1 MLNDTFNAD
10 TESPYSSYMTKQWN
24 SEHQTSTYAL
34 IYCFTISFFDI
45 LIPSFQLCCWKD
57 SKMFAESCIFE
68 SALIWYVNCLVGGC
82 YLTVHLQESLS
93 LKLFTFQMQYGK
105 MQVYCCYATALGVM
119 PSNSWKGCCFSASLL
134 PKRS

>member
-1 MLNDTFNAD
+1 
-10 TESPYSSYMTKQWN
+10 MTRLM
-24 SEHQTSTYAL
+24 QTQKAHIHLIWQNNEILSIRLAHMPL

-93 LKLFTFQMQYGK
+93 PKLFTFQMQYGK

-134 PKRS
+134 PKWS

>member
-1 MLNDTFNAD
+1 
-10 TESPYSSYMTKQWN
+10 MTRVM
-24 SEHQTSTYAL
+24 QTQKAHIHLIWQNNEILSIRLAHMPL

-45 LIPSFQLCCWKD
+45 LMPSFQLCCWKD

-93 LKLFTFQMQYGK
+93 PKLFTFQMQYGK

-134 PKRS
+134 PKWS

>member
-1 MLNDTFNAD
+1 
-10 TESPYSSYMTKQWN
+10 MTRVM
-24 SEHQTSTYAL
+24 QTQKAHIHLIWQNNEILSIRLAHMPL

-45 LIPSFQLCCWKD
+45 LMPSFQLCCWKD

-93 LKLFTFQMQYGK
+93 PKLFTFQMQYGK